1 MISPGAQPKYT
12 ITKDYLLA
20 NYKYWFKL
28 DIKYC
33 NESVSISDIGR
44 LFQARIVDGKK
55 WLNLDESE
63 LA

>member
-1 MISPGAQPKYT
+1 MISSGAQPKYT

-33 NESVSISDIGR
+33 NGSVLISDVSK
-44 LFQARIVDGKK
+44 LFQAHIVDEKK
-55 WLNLDESE
+55 LNLYESK
-63 LA
+63 LV